1 MIITGVSKR
10 ISQLLLPGIL
20 MVLFFLFPVSCGK
33 DSWHPVPSVPVS
45 FTINIESTTNI
56 ELNNIGGWAYY
67 SGGHRGII
75 IYRWSIDEFRAF
87 DRACPFQPFEACALI
102 KVEDP
107 PVAKCG
113 CCESLFL
120 LLDGSVIRG
129 PSRFPLRQYRTHL
142 QFPFLS
148 VSNW

>member
-1 MIITGVSKR
+1 MVNNLITESLRRFLMPGF
-10 ISQLLLPGIL
+10 LL
-20 MVLFFLFPVSCGK
+20 VLFLLFPVSCGK

-45 FTINIESTTNI
+45 FTINIESTINI

-75 IYRWSIDEFRAF
+75 IYRWSVDEFRAF
-87 DRACPFQPFEACALI
+87 DRACPHHPFEACALI
-102 KVEDP
+102 RVEDP
-107 PVAKCG
+107 PVAKCS

-120 LLDGSVIRG
+120 LLDGSVVRG
-129 PSRFPLRQYRTHL
+129 PSRFPLKQYRTYL